1 MCLIYSE
8 LQQINKTNN
17 PLEGLKKDKKD
28 KKRQFK
34 EKEIQIALKF
44 LRIYSTSLKRNKWK
58 FKIH

>member
-1 MCLIYSE
+1 MGLIYSE

-44 LRIYSTSLKRNKWK
+44 LRIYSTSLKRNK
-58 FKIH
+58 